1 MQLSEKELNQ
11 VSFGSDNSYVDKNE
25 HIKKNFT
32 ANFESLT
39 QTVDSEILNEEKK
52 GFQEFLQSYCDLF
65 SENVD
70 FIKTTLIQIWNG
82 LLKMIL

>member
-11 VSFGSDNSYVDKNE
+11 VGFGSDNSYVDKNE

-39 QTVDSEILNEEKK
+39 QTVDSEILNEEKE
-52 GFQEFLQSYCDLF
+52 GFRKFLQSYCDLF
-65 SENVD
+65 SENVY